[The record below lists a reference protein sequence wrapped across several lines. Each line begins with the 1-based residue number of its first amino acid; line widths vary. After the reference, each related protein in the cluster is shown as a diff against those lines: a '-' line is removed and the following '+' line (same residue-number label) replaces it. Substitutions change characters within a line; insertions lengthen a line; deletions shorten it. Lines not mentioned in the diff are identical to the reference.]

1 VVHEKEANGCKKHCI
16 TRSTFIIDKKGTVRH
31 VFYGVNPRG
40 HVAQMLNLVR
50 SLR

>member
-1 VVHEKEANGCKKHCI
+1 MKSCI
-16 TRSTFIIDKKGTVRH
+16 TRSTFIIDKAGTVTH

-40 HVAQMLNLVR
+40 HAAEVLGLVK